1 MKEFDIS
8 ISVPTKKRMTKS
20 CPFFCLRSPKKTYF
34 WAFFSRQ
41 SAQTIVAMKKKWMI
55 LSVVAALLALFVWL
69 SVKGA
74 ATVPMP
80 LWMSILPP
88 LVAIVMALLIKEV
101 ISSLF
106 VGILTGTFLMA
117 YYGGS
122 GPVGAL
128 GGGLLRVVDT
138 YIVGSLYDLDHAEII
153 VFTMIIGG
161 MVRIITANG
170 GMQGVVIWLSRRA
183 KGPRSGQ
190 LITFLMDLC
199 IFFDDYSN
207 TLVVG
212 NTMRPIADR
221 LKVSREKL
229 AYIVDSTSAPVVAV
243 AFVTTWIG
251 AELSYIQAGIRT
263 IGLDVSAYSV
273 FFHSLAYSFYPF
285 LTLGFVLMIILS
297 GRDFGPML
305 AAERK
310 ARMGT
315 TAVAEMSCPD
325 DRPVHI
331 ADAMIPLSVLVF
343 GTIVGLV
350 VSGYDAAL
358 WSDTNASF
366 FSKLSS
372 TIGLANSYHA
382 LLWASVLSL
391 LTAVVMTLLRGTLTF
406 AKVMEEM
413 VEGFKSMFS
422 AVLILTMAWSIALV
436 TKDMHTAEFVS
447 DLLVRWS
454 LSPVLVPALTFVLAA
469 LIGFSTGTSW
479 GTMAILYPLILPST
493 WLLCQEQGLSAEAS
507 MPLFY
512 NVVAS
517 VLAGSVMGDHCSP
530 ISDTTIMSSMSS
542 GCNHLKHVSTQMPYA
557 FTVGCVALFG
567 GVLPAAMGVPSWL
580 AFLVG
585 FVVLG
590 LVVRLLGKRVVS

>member
-1 MKEFDIS
+1 M
-8 ISVPTKKRMTKS
+8 
-20 CPFFCLRSPKKTYF
+20 
-34 WAFFSRQ
+34 AF
-41 SAQTIVAMKKKWMI
+41 V
-55 LSVVAALLALFVWL
+55 LLLGMVLLYVF
-69 SVKGA
+69 GPA
-74 ATVPMP
+74 ATPMP

-117 YYGGS
+117 YYGGAS
-122 GPVGAL
+122 PAAAL

-138 YIVGSLYDLDHAEII
+138 YVVGSLFDADHVTII
-153 VFTMIIGG
+153 VFTLIIGG

-170 GMQGVVIWLSRRA
+170 GMQGVVNWLSRRA
-183 KGPRSGQ
+183 RGPRSGQ
-190 LITFLMDLC
+190 LMTFLMDLC

-212 NTMRPIADR
+212 NTMRPIADK

-251 AELSYIQAGIRT
+251 AELSYIQDGIKA
-263 IGLDVSAYSV
+263 IGLEASAYSV

-285 LTLGFVLMIILS
+285 LTLGFVLMIIFS

-305 AAERK
+305 TAERK
-310 ARMGT
+310 ARMASAMET
-315 TAVAEMSCPD
+315 EISDSVAKPA
-325 DRPVHI
+325 HI
-331 ADAMIPLSVLVF
+331 IDALIPLAVLIF
-343 GTIVGLV
+343 GTIIGLIV
-350 VSGYDAAL
+350 TGYDASV
-358 WSDTNASF
+358 WNEGGTGF
-366 FSKLSS
+366 FPKLSE
-372 TIGLANSYHA
+372 TIGSANSYLA

-391 LTAVVMTLLRGTLTF
+391 LTAIVMTMLRGSMKF
-406 AKVMEEM
+406 GKIMEEM
-413 VEGFKSMFS
+413 VEGFKAMFN
-422 AVLILTMAWSIALV
+422 AVLILTMAWAIALV

-447 DLLVRWS
+447 QLLVQWS
-454 LSPVLVPALTFVLAA
+454 LSPVVVPVLTFLLAA

-479 GTMAILYPLILPST
+479 GTMAILYPLILPAS
-493 WLLCQEQGLSAEAS
+493 WLLCQEQGLSVDAT

-530 ISDTTIMSSMSS
+530 ISDTTIMSSLASS
-542 GCNHLKHVSTQMPYA
+542 CNHLQHVRTQMPYA
-557 FTVGCVALFG
+557 LTVGGVAMLL
-567 GVLPAAMGVPSWL
+567 GVLPTALGLPSWV
-580 AFLVG
+580 AFLVA
-585 FVVLG
+585 FAVLW
-590 LVVRLLGKRVVS
+590 LVVRLVGKKV

>member
-1 MKEFDIS
+1 
-8 ISVPTKKRMTKS
+8 
-20 CPFFCLRSPKKTYF
+20 
-34 WAFFSRQ
+34 
-41 SAQTIVAMKKKWMI
+41 MKKKRI
-55 LSVVAALLALFVWL
+55 GLIVAFVLVLGLAALYVFGPVM
-69 SVKGA
+69 G
-74 ATVPMP
+74 PMP

-106 VGILTGTFLMA
+106 VGILTGSFLMA
-117 YYGGS
+117 LYGGAS
-122 GPVGAL
+122 PASAL

-138 YIVGSLYDLDHAEII
+138 YVVGSLFDADHVTII
-153 VFTMIIGG
+153 VFTLIIGG
-161 MVRIITANG
+161 MVRIVTANG
-170 GMQGVVIWLSRRA
+170 GMQGVVNWLSRRA
-183 KGPRSGQ
+183 RGPRSGQ
-190 LITFLMDLC
+190 LMTFLMDLC

-212 NTMRPIADR
+212 NTMRPIADK

-251 AELSYIQAGIRT
+251 AELSYIQDGISA
-263 IGLDVSAYSV
+263 IGLEASAYSV

-285 LTLGFVLMIILS
+285 LTLGFVLMIIFS

-310 ARMGT
+310 ARMT
-315 TAVAEMSCPD
+315 SSMETEMSNVVAKPA
-325 DRPVHI
+325 HI
-331 ADAMIPLSVLVF
+331 IDALIPLAVLIF
-343 GTIVGLV
+343 GTVIGLIAT
-350 VSGYDAAL
+350 GYDSSV
-358 WSDTNASF
+358 WHSGTGF
-366 FSKLSS
+366 FSKLSA
-372 TIGLANSYHA
+372 TIGAANSYKA

-391 LTAVVMTLLRGTLTF
+391 ITAIIVTLLRGTLTF

-413 VEGFKSMFS
+413 VDGFKSMFN
-422 AVLILTMAWSIALV
+422 AELILTMAWSIALV

-447 DLLVRWS
+447 QLLVQWS
-454 LSPVLVPALTFVLAA
+454 LSPVVVPVLTFLLAA

-479 GTMAILYPLILPST
+479 GTMAILYPLILPAS
-493 WLLCQEQGLSAEAS
+493 WLLCQEQGLSVDAT

-530 ISDTTIMSSMSS
+530 ISDTTIMSSLASS
-542 GCNHLKHVSTQMPYA
+542 CNHLQHVRTQMPYA
-557 FTVGCVALFG
+557 LTVGCVAMLLGILPTSLGLPSWVAFLMAF
-567 GVLPAAMGVPSWL
+567 GVLWL
-580 AFLVG
+580 MVRLVG
-585 FVVLG
+585 
-590 LVVRLLGKRVVS
+590 KKVS

>member
-1 MKEFDIS
+1 M
-8 ISVPTKKRMTKS
+8 
-20 CPFFCLRSPKKTYF
+20 L
-34 WAFFSRQ
+34 
-41 SAQTIVAMKKKWMI
+41 MKKKWI
-55 LSVVAALLALFVWL
+55 VLAVLLALVLGMVLLYVF
-69 SVKGA
+69 GPA
-74 ATVPMP
+74 AGPMP

-117 YYGGS
+117 YYGGAS
-122 GPVGAL
+122 PASAL

-138 YIVGSLYDLDHAEII
+138 YVVGSLFDADHVTII
-153 VFTMIIGG
+153 VFTLLIGG

-170 GMQGVVIWLSRRA
+170 GMQGVVNWLSKRA

-190 LITFLMDLC
+190 LMTFCMDLC

-212 NTMRPIADR
+212 NTMRPIADK

-251 AELSYIQAGIRT
+251 AELSYIQDGINA
-263 IGLDVSAYSV
+263 IGLDASAYSV

-285 LTLGFVLMIILS
+285 LTLGFVLMIIFS
-297 GRDFGPML
+297 GRDYGLML
-305 AAERK
+305 KAERK
-310 ARMGT
+310 ARIASSMET
-315 TAVAEMSCPD
+315 DMSNSVAKPA
-325 DRPVHI
+325 HI
-331 ADAMIPLSVLVF
+331 IDALIPLAVLIF
-343 GTIVGLV
+343 GTIIGLIV
-350 VSGYDAAL
+350 TGYDASV
-358 WSDTNASF
+358 WQSGTGF
-366 FSKLSS
+366 FSKLSE
-372 TIGLANSYHA
+372 TIGAANSYKA

-391 LTAVVMTLLRGTLTF
+391 LTAIVMTLLRADMKFG
-406 AKVMEEM
+406 KIMEEM
-413 VEGFKSMFS
+413 VEGFKSMLN

-447 DLLVRWS
+447 HLLVQWS
-454 LSPVLVPALTFVLAA
+454 LSPVVVPVLTFLLAA

-479 GTMAILYPLILPST
+479 GTMAILYPLILPAS
-493 WLLCQEQGLSAEAS
+493 WLLCQEQGMSVDAT

-530 ISDTTIMSSMSS
+530 ISDTTIMSSLASR
-542 GCNHLKHVSTQMPYA
+542 CNHLQHVRTQMPYA
-557 FTVGCVALFG
+557 LTVGGVAVLL
-567 GVLPAAMGVPSWL
+567 GVLPTSLGLPSWV

-585 FVVLG
+585 FAVLW
-590 LVVRLLGKRVVS
+590 LVVRFVGKKV

>member
-1 MKEFDIS
+1 
-8 ISVPTKKRMTKS
+8 
-20 CPFFCLRSPKKTYF
+20 
-34 WAFFSRQ
+34 
-41 SAQTIVAMKKKWMI
+41 MKKKWI
-55 LSVVAALLALFVWL
+55 GLAVVLAIVVGIVLLYVLGPV
-69 SVKGA
+69 VG
-74 ATVPMP
+74 PMP

-117 YYGGS
+117 YYGGAS
-122 GPVGAL
+122 PAAAL

-138 YIVGSLYDLDHAEII
+138 YIVGSLFDADHVTII
-153 VFTMIIGG
+153 VFTLIIGG

-170 GMQGVVIWLSRRA
+170 GMQGVVNWLSRRA
-183 KGPRSGQ
+183 RGPRSGQ
-190 LITFLMDLC
+190 LMTFLMDLC

-212 NTMRPIADR
+212 NTMRPIADK

-251 AELSYIQAGIRT
+251 AELSYIQDGISA
-263 IGLDVSAYSV
+263 IGLEASAYSV

-285 LTLGFVLMIILS
+285 LTLGFVLMLIFS
-297 GRDFGPML
+297 GRDYGPML
-305 AAERK
+305 KAERK
-310 ARMGT
+310 ARMASAMET
-315 TAVAEMSCPD
+315 EMANNVTKPA
-325 DRPVHI
+325 HI
-331 ADAMIPLSVLVF
+331 LDALIPLSVLIF
-343 GTIVGLV
+343 GTIIGLIFT
-350 VSGYDAAL
+350 GYDTSVWQAG
-358 WSDTNASF
+358 TGF
-366 FSKLSS
+366 FSKLSA
-372 TIGLANSYHA
+372 TIGAANSYKA

-391 LTAVVMTLLRGTLTF
+391 LTAIVMTLLRGTLTF
-406 AKVMEEM
+406 VKVMEEM
-413 VEGFKSMFS
+413 VEGFKAMFN
-422 AVLILTMAWSIALV
+422 AVLILTMAWAIALV

-447 DLLVRWS
+447 QLLVQWS
-454 LSPVLVPALTFVLAA
+454 LSPVVVPVLTFLLSA

-479 GTMAILYPLILPST
+479 GTMAILYPLILPAS
-493 WLLCQEQGLSAEAS
+493 WLLCQGQGLSVDAT

-530 ISDTTIMSSMSS
+530 ISDTTIMSSLASS
-542 GCNHLKHVSTQMPYA
+542 CNHLQHVKTQMPYA
-557 FTVGCVALFG
+557 LTVGGVAMLL
-567 GVLPAAMGVPSWL
+567 GVLPTALGLSSWA
-580 AFLVG
+580 AFLMA

-590 LVVRLLGKRVVS
+590 LIVRIVGKKV

>member
-1 MKEFDIS
+1 MKN
-8 ISVPTKKRMTKS
+8 
-20 CPFFCLRSPKKTYF
+20 
-34 WAFFSRQ
+34 
-41 SAQTIVAMKKKWMI
+41 KWI
-55 LSVVAALLALFVWL
+55 AWVVALAVLALGMLLLYVFGPVT
-69 SVKGA
+69 G
-74 ATVPMP
+74 PMP

-88 LVAIVMALLIKEV
+88 LVAIAMALLIKEV

-117 YYGGS
+117 LYGGAS
-122 GPVGAL
+122 PASAL

-138 YIVGSLYDLDHAEII
+138 YVVGSLFNADHVTII
-153 VFTMIIGG
+153 VFTLLIGG
-161 MVRIITANG
+161 TVRIITANG
-170 GMQGVVIWLSRRA
+170 GMQGVVNWLSRKA

-190 LITFLMDLC
+190 LMTFFMDLC

-212 NTMRPIADR
+212 NTMRPIADK

-251 AELSYIQAGIRT
+251 AELSYIQDGINA

-285 LTLGFVLMIILS
+285 LTLGFVLMLIFS

-305 AAERK
+305 KAERK
-310 ARMGT
+310 ARLASSMET
-315 TAVAEMSCPD
+315 DMSNSVAKPA
-325 DRPVHI
+325 HI
-331 ADAMIPLSVLVF
+331 IDALIPLTVLIF
-343 GTIVGLV
+343 GTIIGLIAT
-350 VSGYDAAL
+350 GYDASVWQAET
-358 WSDTNASF
+358 DF
-366 FSKLSS
+366 FSKLSE
-372 TIGLANSYHA
+372 TIGAANSYKA

-391 LTAVVMTLLRGTLTF
+391 LTAIVMTLLRGDMKF
-406 AKVMEEM
+406 GKIMEEM
-413 VEGFKSMFS
+413 VEGFKSMFN

-447 DLLVRWS
+447 QLLVQWS
-454 LSPVLVPALTFVLAA
+454 LSPVVVPVLTFLLAA
-469 LIGFSTGTSW
+469 SIGFSTGTSW
-479 GTMAILYPLILPST
+479 GTMAILYPLILPAL
-493 WLLCQEQGLSAEAS
+493 WLLCQEEGMSVDAS

-530 ISDTTIMSSMSS
+530 ISDTTIMSSLASS
-542 GCNHLKHVSTQMPYA
+542 CNHLQHVRTQMPYA
-557 FTVGCVALFG
+557 LTVGGVAVLL
-567 GVLPAAMGVPSWL
+567 GVLPTALGLPSWV
-580 AFLVG
+580 AFLMG
-585 FVVLG
+585 FVVLW
-590 LVVRLLGKRVVS
+590 LIVRLVGKKVET